1 MKKNFTIESL
11 IVHGICPSCKQ
22 LTALV
27 SVLDNIYKC
36 TNCGDELKQHVNGII
51 KYLPL
56 NNKKIKNL
64 VYGEK
69 D

>member
-1 MKKNFTIESL
+1 MKNFTIDSL
-11 IVHGICPSCKQ
+11 IVHGVCPGCKE

-36 TNCGDELKQHVNGII
+36 TNCGNELEQYVNGVI

-56 NNKKIKNL
+56 DKKESKKIILSKN
-64 VYGEK
+64 K
-69 D
+69 

>member
-1 MKKNFTIESL
+1 MKNLTIESL
-11 IVHGICPSCKQ
+11 IVHGICPSCKE

-27 SVLDNIYKC
+27 SILDNIYKC
-36 TNCGDELKQHVNGII
+36 TSCGDELEQHVNGVI
-51 KYLPL
+51 KYLPIS
-56 NNKKIKNL
+56 NKRIKDV